1 MTGRRGALTSR
12 GARTCAVVAVML
24 VTLLGGWL
32 WGASGRSDLARELR
46 AAESRRNLLEARAS
60 VLGARVSLCDAD
72 LEGVNRQLE
81 DARAF
86 VGASLSGPRASDPDM
101 RQDLAGLLSG
111 IGNAQRL
118 AAAAAQARG
127 RDRLTRIRGTDSPPR
142 VSAPP
147 VDDRPALPAPVK
159 AIPIA
164 PSRGPSR

>member
-1 MTGRRGALTSR
+1 M
-12 GARTCAVVAVML
+12 AVLL

-32 WGASGRSDLARELR
+32 WGASGRSDLVRALR

-72 LEGVNRQLE
+72 LDGVNRQLE

-86 VGASLSGPRASDPDM
+86 VGASLSGPRAADPDM

-127 RDRLTRIRGTDSPPR
+127 RDRLTRTQGTDRRRGSALHLSTVALRSPR
-142 VSAPP
+142 
-147 VDDRPALPAPVK
+147 R
-159 AIPIA
+159 
-164 PSRGPSR
+164 